1 MAKVF
6 LSASEYKG
14 EIVMEEKK
22 WCVYIHTSPS
32 NKAYIGITG
41 RKPEERWGKNGYHYK
56 NNKYFWRAIQKHG
69 WCNFKH
75 EIFADNLT
83 KEQACFIEIKLIAL
97 FETQNPKYGYN
108 IASGGEANSFKLSEE
123 TKKKISQDRIG
134 MYQGEKNPMYGISPK
149 ERMDEETYIKWEK
162 QQVDLFKSD
171 EFRQKNRERNLGKK
185 YSDEI
190 NKKKGRKGELHH
202 NYGKHLSDEQKEAL
216 RKANLGKK
224 QSEETIQKKREIMTG
239 DVLENM
245 KKNQPN
251 RIEIMCIETGQIF
264 ISMAEASRQLNIDM
278 SSIRRSLNGEY
289 KYKTPKYNFIRVDKE
304 ET

>member
-1 MAKVF
+1 
-6 LSASEYKG
+6 
-14 EIVMEEKK
+14 MEEKK

-123 TKKKISQDRIG
+123 TKKKLSQARIG
-134 MYQGEKNPMYGISPK
+134 MYQGEKNSMYGISPK
-149 ERMDEETYIKWEK
+149 ERMDEETYIKWKK

-190 NKKKGRKGELHH
+190 NKKKGRKGERHH

>member
-1 MAKVF
+1 
-6 LSASEYKG
+6 
-14 EIVMEEKK
+14 MEEKK

-41 RKPEERWGKNGYHYK
+41 RKPEERW
-56 NNKYFWRAIQKHG
+56 
-69 WCNFKH
+69 
-75 EIFADNLT
+75 
-83 KEQACFIEIKLIAL
+83 
-97 FETQNPKYGYN
+97 
-108 IASGGEANSFKLSEE
+108 
-123 TKKKISQDRIG
+123 
-134 MYQGEKNPMYGISPK
+134 
-149 ERMDEETYIKWEK
+149 
-162 QQVDLFKSD
+162 
-171 EFRQKNRERNLGKK
+171 
-185 YSDEI
+185 
-190 NKKKGRKGELHH
+190 
-202 NYGKHLSDEQKEAL
+202 GKHLSDEQKEAL